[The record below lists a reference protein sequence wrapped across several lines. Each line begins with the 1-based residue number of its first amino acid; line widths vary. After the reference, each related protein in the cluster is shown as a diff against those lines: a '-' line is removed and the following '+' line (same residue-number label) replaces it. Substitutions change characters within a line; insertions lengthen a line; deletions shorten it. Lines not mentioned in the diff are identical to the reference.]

1 MIEQRRGRV
10 SQDFRLHASDG
21 HYFWFRLRARPVVG
35 PEGDV
40 VRLVG
45 TLSDVTDQKNALERL
60 LHDAV
65 YDNLTGLP
73 NREIFFDR
81 LELALVQAETS
92 PELRPTVLCIDIDR
106 FSKINETVGVS
117 AGDSI
122 LLTMARRLGRL
133 LAAARYAGAHF
144 RRSFRG
150 DSGLGERQRTDRQ
163 SCRPNPPLA
172 FDAGDLRQYAKS
184 R

>member
-1 MIEQRRGRV
+1 MEGPASSWLELLHPLERDRYRACLDTVIEQRRGRV

-73 NREIFFDR
+73 NCEIFFDR
-81 LELALVQAETS
+81 LELALVQADTS

-106 FSKINETVGVS
+106 FKKINETVGVS

-122 LLTMARRLGRL
+122 LLTMARRLGRM
-133 LAAARYAGAHF
+133 
-144 RRSFRG
+144 
-150 DSGLGERQRTDRQ
+150 
-163 SCRPNPPLA
+163 SCSRATPWRAFPPI
-172 FDAGDLRQYAKS
+172 FS